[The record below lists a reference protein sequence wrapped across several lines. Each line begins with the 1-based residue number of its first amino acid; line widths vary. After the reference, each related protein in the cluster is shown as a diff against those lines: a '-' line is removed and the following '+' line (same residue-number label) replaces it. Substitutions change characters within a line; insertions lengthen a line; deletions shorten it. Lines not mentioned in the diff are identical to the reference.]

1 MKAGLPIGNQG
12 AQNAGNKINII
23 KSPINNRQ

>member
-1 MKAGLPIGNQG
+1 MKAGLPVGNQV
-12 AQNAGNKINII
+12 QNPGNKMNII